1 MLLALAWY
9 WSVLDNNTE
18 MATWA
23 GLVLD
28 VNAGSDRPDLA
39 YARAALAMADVR
51 DAPDWNAQAGI
62 RSAPPVRG
70 GRGAVGGPRPAL
82 PGTGGAALHGGVLRR
97 PGRRAEEM
105 FDRAAASPDGW
116 VRAAV
121 RASAANLYENAGDLA
136 RMRTA
141 LELAHADFVVI
152 GDRWG
157 LSTTLIAR
165 GQLATLD
172 GRLDDA
178 LRDYREAQG
187 HIRALGST
195 EDEIYL
201 HILLADLLMRSG
213 EFEAARDEL
222 DALSAVGRTGIDSE
236 RTLFAASAVVMIEW
250 YTRSP
255 GAGASSWPVRCA
267 RTSRSGTRPP
277 PMLGHLQG
285 VILASTGL
293 IAALAG
299 DLDQA
304 AAGSADRVPGGDPDP
319 GPTDRGHGG
328 QGGGRL
334 AGRPGS
340 PARES
345 APPWAP
351 RP

>member
-1 MLLALAWY
+1 MRDRLSEVAEEL
-9 WSVLDNNTE
+9 
-18 MATWA
+18 WA
-23 GLVLD
+23 
-28 VNAGSDRPDLA
+28 
-39 YARAALAMADVR
+39 
-51 DAPDWNAQAGI
+51 APD
-62 RSAPPVRG
+62 PPF
-70 GRGAVGGPRPAL
+70 
-82 PGTGGAALHGGVLRR
+82 PGLEVLRCMVASFA
-97 PGRRAEEM
+97 GQVDRAEEM

-141 LELAHADFVVI
+141 LELAHTDFVVI

-172 GRLDDA
+172 GRLEDA
-178 LRDYREAQG
+178 LRDFREAQG

-222 DALSAVGRTGIDSE
+222 DALSAVGHTGIDSE

-250 YTRSP
+250 YTDHRDRAVELAGQVRSDL
-255 GAGASSWPVRCA
+255 AQRDASA
-267 RTSRSGTRPP
+267 A
-277 PMLGHLQG
+277 MLGHLQG

-304 AAGSADRVPGGDPDP
+304 QQDLLIAYPAAIQTQDQPIVATVGKAVAGWLAAR
-319 GPTDRGHGG
+319 
-328 QGGGRL
+328 GRL
-334 AGRPGS
+334 AESATALGAAAVIRGADDWTDRAVAALVALLRDGLGDGLGDGFDDAYATGRTLDRVEAQLRID
-340 PARES
+340 PARY
-345 APPWAP
+345 P
-351 RP
+351 